1 MYMNKYDYLLKL
13 WFLLSHLFLFFS
25 LSADISLKNARVV
38 KPLVGDLVIIRS
50 ESLEVRNKISI
61 AMMVGTGV

>member
-13 WFLLSHLFLFFS
+13 LVFI
-25 LSADISLKNARVV
+25 ADISLKNARVV
-38 KPLVGDLVIIRS
+38 KPLVGDIVIIRS
-50 ESLEVRNKISI
+50 ESLEVRNEISI